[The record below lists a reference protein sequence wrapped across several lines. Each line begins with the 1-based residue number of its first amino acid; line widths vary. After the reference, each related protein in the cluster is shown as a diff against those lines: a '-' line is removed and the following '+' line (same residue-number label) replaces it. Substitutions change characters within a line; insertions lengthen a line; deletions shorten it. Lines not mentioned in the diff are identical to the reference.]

1 MMIRLVLNLFFIRG
15 FEAPFRLFSGFSRF
29 LILLLIHKQIFVK
42 THHGRDIPL
51 TVDPEDTVLRA
62 KMLMQDEQGHP
73 LDQQLLIYKGKQLD
87 DKLPLGI
94 YGMEEE
100 DTVHLVLRLQGG
112 LRTKQTA
119 LKKDS
124 RNRIWRPMISRSIG
138 CLLSVKKV
146 GYTLT

>member
-1 MMIRLVLNLFFIRG
+1 M
-15 FEAPFRLFSGFSRF
+15 
-29 LILLLIHKQIFVK
+29 KIFVK

-124 RNRIWRPMISRSIG
+124 RNRIWRPMTSTSIR
-138 CLLSVKKV
+138 CLWSVTKK
-146 GYTLT
+146 YSHTIILIT